1 MTQFCGELKMK
12 SIMDGSKGVHQTT
25 WSHLNQPKPP
35 TKWNKCIAL
44 QVPMNHT
51 AQYGTM
57 CGFVCV
63 YCLVYFCVTF
73 FVTDAI
79 YIYITYYH
87 IVMVIYGKLVIC
99 VCNTCFVSQVF
110 VLFKSYWVTDGV
122 IWDYVILSCHC

>member
-1 MTQFCGELKMK
+1 
-12 SIMDGSKGVHQTT
+12 
-25 WSHLNQPKPP
+25 
-35 TKWNKCIAL
+35 
-44 QVPMNHT
+44 MNHT
-51 AQYGTM
+51 TQYGTM

-99 VCNTCFVSQVF
+99 VRNTCFVSQVF
-110 VLFKSYWVTDGV
+110 VLFKSY
-122 IWDYVILSCHC
+122 

>member
-1 MTQFCGELKMK
+1 MITPK
-12 SIMDGSKGVHQTT
+12 STKTT
-25 WSHLNQPKPP
+25 

-51 AQYGTM
+51 AQDGTM

-79 YIYITYYH
+79 YIYIYN
-87 IVMVIYGKLVIC
+87 L
-99 VCNTCFVSQVF
+99 
-110 VLFKSYWVTDGV
+110 LSY
-122 IWDYVILSCHC
+122 CHGYLW